1 MSSNNPEGLKAVRLM
16 MVLSSLS
23 PLFVLWAIRGL
34 SCVADLWLWL
44 TCTILVVI
52 PNLVL
57 LWRIRT
63 ARQRNDVRTLTIGK
77 AEDHRGDLL
86 VYLFAML
93 IPLYDVNLSSP
104 RDAAAALVALLF
116 IVFLFWHLHLHY
128 MNVLFAIRS
137 YRVFTI
143 TPTQGELATGEP
155 FVLVTKR
162 IALQAEERVRAY
174 RLSNTVFFE
183 PEAGL

>member
-1 MSSNNPEGLKAVRLM
+1 M
-16 MVLSSLS
+16 
-23 PLFVLWAIRGL
+23 
-34 SCVADLWLWL
+34 
-44 TCTILVVI
+44 
-52 PNLVL
+52 
-57 LWRIRT
+57 
-63 ARQRNDVRTLTIGK
+63 LTIGE

-104 RDAAAALVALLF
+104 RDAAAALVAFLF
-116 IVFLFWHLHLHY
+116 IVFLFWHLNLHY

-143 TPTQGELATGEP
+143 TPAETDLATGEP
-155 FVLVTKR
+155 FVLLTKR
-162 IALQAEERVRAY
+162 VSFQAGQKVQAY

-183 PEAGL
+183 PAGGL